1 MDRQR
6 DCTLHR
12 ISVDLVGVRL
22 ATYLTANLSESDAE
36 NVATP
41 SSGYTVATSCPR
53 MGEKR
58 PRTTSKKPAVQRT
71 AGCVKAKNDPY
82 GTQTTTENTG
92 VHPDDSAGGY
102 MADVNAL
109 IEAWPTL
116 DDDTKVAILKLA
128 GIRKPWN
135 DKNS

>member
-53 MGEKR
+53 MGENC
-58 PRTTSKKPAVQRT
+58 PALHQKTPQFR
-71 AGCVKAKNDPY
+71 
-82 GTQTTTENTG
+82 ELRG
-92 VHPDDSAGGY
+92 V
-102 MADVNAL
+102 
-109 IEAWPTL
+109 
-116 DDDTKVAILKLA
+116 
-128 GIRKPWN
+128 
-135 DKNS
+135 

>member
-22 ATYLTANLSESDAE
+22 ATYLTANLSESDDE

-41 SSGYTVATSCPR
+41 SAGYIGGYILSKNG
-53 MGEKR
+53 GEL
-58 PRTTSKKPAVQRT
+58 PRTTSKNPAVQRT

-82 GTQTTTENTG
+82 GTRTRVTG
-92 VHPDDSAGGY
+92 VKGRCPNH
-102 MADVNAL
+102 
-109 IEAWPTL
+109 
-116 DDDTKVAILKLA
+116 
-128 GIRKPWN
+128 
-135 DKNS
+135 